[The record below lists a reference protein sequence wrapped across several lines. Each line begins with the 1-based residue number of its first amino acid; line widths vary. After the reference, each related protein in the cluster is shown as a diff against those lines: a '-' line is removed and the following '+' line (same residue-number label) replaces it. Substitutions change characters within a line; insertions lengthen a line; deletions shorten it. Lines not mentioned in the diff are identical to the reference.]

1 MFIID
6 IILHNN
12 GCTKQKFACYI
23 INVYRTLFIDE
34 GYFKTYFMLNI
45 LVSWEYVQLVCSQ
58 FMTVVCVIML
68 TRQFTLFLMVNGH
81 RHVLATCDLHYPNW
95 SWVAFIGIEV

>member
-45 LVSWEYVQLVCSQ
+45 LVS
-58 FMTVVCVIML
+58 
-68 TRQFTLFLMVNGH
+68 
-81 RHVLATCDLHYPNW
+81 
-95 SWVAFIGIEV
+95 